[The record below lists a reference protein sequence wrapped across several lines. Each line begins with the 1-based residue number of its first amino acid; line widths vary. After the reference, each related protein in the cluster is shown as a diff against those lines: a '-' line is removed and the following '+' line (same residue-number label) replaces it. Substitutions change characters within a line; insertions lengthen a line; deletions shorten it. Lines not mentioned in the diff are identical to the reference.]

1 MTKSEM
7 EIFVDEMSNRGD
19 NDWTIE
25 NLSNSS
31 YGKMSLEEALR
42 SRIKSLDQMVAIMAM
57 THLR

>member
-7 EIFVDEMSNRGD
+7 EIFVDEMSNLGD
-19 NDWTIE
+19 DGWTIE

-31 YGKMSLEEALR
+31 YGEMSLEEALR

>member
-19 NDWTIE
+19 DGWTIE

-31 YGKMSLEEALR
+31 YGEMSLEEALR

-57 THLR
+57 THLC

>member
-7 EIFVDEMSNRGD
+7 EIFIDEMSNRGD
-19 NDWTIE
+19 DGWTIE

-42 SRIKSLDQMVAIMAM
+42 SRNKSLDQMDAITAM

>member
-7 EIFVDEMSNRGD
+7 EIFIDEMSNRGD

-25 NLSNSS
+25 SLSDSS

-42 SRIKSLDQMVAIMAM
+42 SRKKVMDQADIIWAM

>member
-19 NDWTIE
+19 DGWTIE

-31 YGKMSLEEALR
+31 YGEMSLEEALR
-42 SRIKSLDQMVAIMAM
+42 SRIKSLDQMVTIMAM